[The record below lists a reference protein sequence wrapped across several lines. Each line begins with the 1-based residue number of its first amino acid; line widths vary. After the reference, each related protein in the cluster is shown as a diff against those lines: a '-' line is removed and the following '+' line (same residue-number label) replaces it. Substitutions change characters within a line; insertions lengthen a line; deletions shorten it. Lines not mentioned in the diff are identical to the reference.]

1 MKKILIL
8 ANNDIGLYNFR
19 KEILQALLKVP
30 YEVHIALPYGSFVE
44 PMVEMGCKFHNTQ
57 MERRGTNP
65 FQEVTLLR
73 RYGKLLKKIKPDVVL
88 TYTIKPNIYG
98 GILCSLKKIPY
109 ITTITGLGTAVEGDG
124 ILQKVTV
131 SLYRFA
137 MRKVRF
143 LFFQNEDNETFFKE
157 KDIAASRHVRIPGSG
172 VNLDRYVYLSY
183 PDPGLNP
190 VERAE
195 FLFISRVM
203 KEKGIEQYLAMAEA
217 IKQKYP
223 HTKFHILGFCEEDEE
238 KPDSYRKKIAEME
251 ERGIVEFQGM
261 QKDIVPFLKAS
272 QCTVHPSF
280 YPEGMSNV
288 CLESAASGRPVITTN
303 RPGCKDTI
311 DDGKTG
317 FLVREQ
323 DTEDLIQKVEMFLQ
337 LPYEKRKEM
346 GIEAHKK
353 MVREF
358 DRNIVVKKYL
368 EAIAEV

>member
-19 KEILQALLKVP
+19 KEILQALLRVP

-44 PMVEMGCKFHNTQ
+44 PMVEMGCIFHDTQ

-98 GILCSLKKIPY
+98 GILCAWKHIPY
-109 ITTITGLGTAVEGDG
+109 MTTITGLGTAVEGDG
-124 ILQKVTV
+124 ILQKITV

-143 LFFQNEDNETFFKE
+143 LFFQNEDNKEFFAK
-157 KDIAASRHVRIPGSG
+157 KNIATSRHVRIPGSG
-172 VNLDRYVYLSY
+172 VNLDRYAYIPFPEAGS
-183 PDPGLNP
+183 N
-190 VERAE
+190 EEESAE

-203 KEKGIEQYLAMAEA
+203 KEKGIEQYLGMAEA
-217 IKQKYP
+217 IKKKFP
-223 HTKFHILGFCEEDEE
+223 LTKFHILGFCEDDEE

-251 ERGIVEFQGM
+251 ERGIVKFHGM
-261 QKDIVPFLKAS
+261 QKDIVPFLKES
-272 QCTVHPSF
+272 QCTIHPSF

-288 CLESAASGRPVITTN
+288 CLESAASGRPVITTD

-323 DTEDLIQKVEMFLQ
+323 DTEDLIKKVEQFLA
-337 LPYEKRKEM
+337 LPYDKRKEM
-346 GIEAHKK
+346 GLEAHKK

-358 DRNIVVKKYL
+358 DRNLVVKKYL